1 MAGLE
6 DDVPSTI
13 AVVVK
18 GVVHHIL
25 HYGNLDAIA
34 VQKDIMEEDMN
45 TSISSSISTVL
56 CLVTQTFPGHIL
68 PDGITLSD
76 VDAFFKYLGKTTHTN
91 RPKPSFMVL
100 AACWGTPYTRRSRP
114 CLRRDFSASCIAA

>member
-25 HYGNLDAIA
+25 HYGNMDAIA

-76 VDAFFKYLGKTTHTN
+76 ADAFFKFLG
-91 RPKPSFMVL
+91 SSS
-100 AACWGTPYTRRSRP
+100 GQ
-114 CLRRDFSASCIAA
+114 